1 MRIMDMDFTP
11 LNRAS
16 IGFDRMFDML
26 ENGLRDASVSNYPPC
41 NIQRTGEDSYR
52 VTLAVAGFAPDD
64 LAITSQPNKLVVAGN
79 RAEAGDVEYLYQGIA
94 GRSFQREF
102 SLADYVKVSGARLN
116 NGLLTIELVREVPE
130 AMKPRRIEIANG
142 NSPMEIESKV
152 AV

>member
-1 MRIMDMDFTP
+1 MDMDFTP

-16 IGFDRMFDML
+16 IGFDRMFDLL
-26 ENGLRDASVSNYPPC
+26 ENGLHDAPASNYPPY

-52 VTLAVAGFAPDD
+52 VTLAVAGFAPED
-64 LAITSQPNKLVVAGN
+64 LGVTSQPNKLVVAGK

-130 AMKPRRIEIANG
+130 AMKPRRIEIANS
-142 NSPMEIESKV
+142 NAPMEIESNV